1 MALQQKITSST
12 GLTIDDAYI
21 KVDEYSC
28 GKDNTINARLRAYVS
43 QDLAKEGASHIEGS
57 EDIVTLTAN
66 YADDAPNAKKQIYE
80 YAKTLDKY
88 AEAID
93 V

>member
-1 MALQQKITSST
+1 MALQMTVTSAT
-12 GLTIDDAYI
+12 GLDVQDAYI

-28 GKDNTINARLRAYVS
+28 YGNNVNARLRAYVS
-43 QDLAKEGASHIEGS
+43 KDLADAGASAIEGS
-57 EDIVTLTAN
+57 EDIITLTVD
-66 YADDAPNAKKQIYE
+66 YSDDADNAKKQIYE